1 MDMIFVIGFAE
12 GSGFI
17 GYVLVFVMEYFE
29 ITKKSSAEKK
39 KHKA

>member
-1 MDMIFVIGFAE
+1 MIFVISFAE

-17 GYVLVFVMEYFE
+17 GHIFVFIIEYFE

-39 KHKA
+39 MRKA